1 MASLFIQKRLSSD
14 LTYIARPVQTS
25 YWKPGDDW
33 LADTVRHVAETVRE
47 GDFLVVSEKAI
58 SVATGRIID
67 EDTIKP
73 TFLARLVAVGWMR
86 VVWGRIL
93 GRICHLNSTN
103 ISRLRE
109 YPIEKGAI
117 HKQAAMNHAGFFQAL
132 RHGSEGGI
140 DASNLPFSLVALPLE
155 DAEKEAT
162 KIRERLFSETTKRI
176 NTLIV
181 DSDKTYSLR
190 WFHMSVRP
198 TSIKAIR
205 CLGLSAYILGRL
217 LKLTPRSTPLALV
230 GENLSAEEALQIS
243 AVANKVRG
251 SGAGRTAWDMGETFH
266 VKPHEV
272 TWEMLQTVRHTPIV
286 IVRKVSGGQAG
297 IPSSGPD
304 SLWSQSFQKRGCEN
318 RRDQVCCCPWV
329 KFMVWSSKIS
339 I

>member
-1 MASLFIQKRLSSD
+1 MK
-14 LTYIARPVQTS
+14 YIARPVQTS

-33 LADTVRHVAETVRE
+33 LADTVRHVAKIVHE
-47 GDFLVVSEKAI
+47 GDFLIVSEKAI
-58 SVATGRIID
+58 SVATGHFID
-67 EDTIKP
+67 EDTVKP
-73 TFLARLVAVGWMR
+73 TFLAKLIATGWMR

-93 GRICHLNSTN
+93 GCICHLSPTN

-117 HKQAAMNHAGFFQAL
+117 HKQTAINHAGFFQAL

-155 DAEKEAT
+155 DPEKEAT
-162 KIRERLFSETTKRI
+162 KIREHLSIETEKRI
-176 NTLIV
+176 TTLIV

-190 WFHMSVRP
+190 GFHMSVRP
-198 TSIKAIR
+198 TSIRAIR
-205 CLGLSAYILGRL
+205 CLGLFAYIIGRL

-230 GENLSAEEALQIS
+230 GEGLSAEEALQIA

-272 TWEMLQTVRHTPIV
+272 TWEMLQAVRHTPIV
-286 IVRKVSGGQAG
+286 IVRRVSNVQTG
-297 IPSSGPD
+297 IG
-304 SLWSQSFQKRGCEN
+304 K
-318 RRDQVCCCPWV
+318 
-329 KFMVWSSKIS
+329 
-339 I
+339 